1 MEWGS
6 CTVIKANNFHENIKD
21 DVEDRYDTSN

>member
-6 CTVIKANNFHENIKD
+6 CTEL
-21 DVEDRYDTSN
+21 

>member
-6 CTVIKANNFHENIKD
+6 RK
-21 DVEDRYDTSN
+21 